1 VEKLIGKSFN
11 ASIFISGR
19 GSNLLSLI
27 KYSKIKKSKIKI
39 NLVISNNKLSKGL
52 IFAKKNKIRYHVIN
66 YSKNNQ
72 AELKILRYLKKNK
85 IDLICLAGFMKI
97 LSSNFIRKFKKPI
110 LNIHPSLLPKYKGL
124 NTHKRVIKN
133 KDKFSGATVHLVTSQ
148 LDSGKII
155 LQKKIRISKIDTE
168 KTLAKKVL
176 KIEHKLYPAAIEK
189 FFKKRS
195 FFKKEV

>member
-1 VEKLIGKSFN
+1 MEKLIGRNLKTSV
-11 ASIFISGR
+11 FISGR

-27 KYSKIKKSKIKI
+27 KYSKIKKSKICI

-52 IFAKKNKIRYHVIN
+52 EFAQKNKIKFHVIN
-66 YSKNNQ
+66 YSKKKQ
-72 AELKILRYLKKNK
+72 AESKILKYLIKNK

-97 LSSNFIRKFKKPI
+97 LSSEFIKKFKKPI

-124 NTHKRVIKN
+124 NTHRRAIKN
-133 KDKFSGATVHLVTSQ
+133 RDKFSGATVHLVTSK

-155 LQKKIRISKIDTE
+155 LQKKIKILKIDTE

-176 KIEHKLYPAAIEK
+176 KIEHKLYPAAIEEYLK
-189 FFKKRS
+189 TNL
-195 FFKKEV
+195 

>member
-1 VEKLIGKSFN
+1 MEQLTGRNLNI
-11 ASIFISGR
+11 SIFISGR

-27 KYSKIKKSKIKI
+27 KWSKIKNSKIKI
-39 NLVISNNKLSKGL
+39 NLVISNNKFSKGL
-52 IFAKKNKIRYHVIN
+52 EFAKKNQIKYHTID
-66 YSKNNQ
+66 YSKKKR
-72 AELKILRYLKKNK
+72 AEHKILGYLKKNK

-97 LSSNFIRKFKKPI
+97 LSSSFIRKFKKPI

-124 NTHKRVIKN
+124 NTHRRAIKN
-133 KDKFSGATVHLVTSQ
+133 KDKFSGATVHLVTPK

-155 LQKKIRISKIDTE
+155 LQKKIKISKTDTE

-189 FFKKRS
+189 FLKSLVFKEK
-195 FFKKEV
+195 V

>member
-1 VEKLIGKSFN
+1 MEQLTGRNLNIC
-11 ASIFISGR
+11 IFISGR

-39 NLVISNNKLSKGL
+39 NLVISNNKFSKGL
-52 IFAKKNKIRYHVIN
+52 EFAKKNKIKYHVIN
-66 YSKNNQ
+66 YSKKKQ
-72 AELKILRYLKKNK
+72 AELKILRYLIKNK
-85 IDLICLAGFMKI
+85 VDLICLAGFMKI
-97 LSSNFIRKFKKPI
+97 LSSDFIRKLKKPI

-124 NTHKRVIKN
+124 NTHRRVIKN
-133 KDKFSGATVHLVTSQ
+133 KDKFTGATVHLVTPK

-155 LQKKIRISKIDTE
+155 LKKKVRILKADTE

-189 FFKKRS
+189 FLKKS
-195 FFKKEV
+195 NL